1 MYCENISFN
10 TGPILVDFECNPR
23 MDNDNFFLHFVQ
35 GFHFIG
41 EGYNWNLQKENW
53 LPWIPTNLQYVLLFT
68 LFTACSLEMSYAIH
82 IHLIYDSFLHR
93 IFTSTKVY
101 LNLNFNID
109 YLQSYK
115 IAILDRNS
123 LRDGHRVP
131 NFPVSVYKNCKSICT
146 MINIFMISSLLN
158 STCNKRRHLV
168 TIFKIII
175 EQVCKNIVE
184 E

>member
-1 MYCENISFN
+1 MVRDTIEIYKKKI
-10 TGPILVDFECNPR
+10 
-23 MDNDNFFLHFVQ
+23 
-35 GFHFIG
+35 GFH
-41 EGYNWNLQKENW
+41 ESPLTYSMLNSLHYS
-53 LPWIPTNLQYVLLFT
+53 LPED
-68 LFTACSLEMSYAIH
+68 CSLEMSYAIH

-93 IFTSTKVY
+93 ICTSTKVY
-101 LNLNFNID
+101 LNLNININ

-115 IAILDRNS
+115 IAILDRYS
-123 LRDGHRVP
+123 LGDGHRVP
-131 NFPVSVYKNCKSICT
+131 NFSVSVYKNCKSICT

>member
-1 MYCENISFN
+1 M
-10 TGPILVDFECNPR
+10 DFECNPH
-23 MDNDNFFLHFVQ
+23 MDNDNFFTFRTGISLERDTIEINKKKI
-35 GFHFIG
+35 GFHESPLTYSMF
-41 EGYNWNLQKENW
+41 YSLHYS
-53 LPWIPTNLQYVLLFT
+53 LPED
-68 LFTACSLEMSYAIH
+68 CSLEMSYAIH
-82 IHLIYDSFLHR
+82 IHYLIYDSFLHR
-93 IFTSTKVY
+93 ICTSTKVY
-101 LNLNFNID
+101 LNLNINID

-123 LRDGHRVP
+123 LGDGHRVP

-146 MINIFMISSLLN
+146 MINIFMITSLLN